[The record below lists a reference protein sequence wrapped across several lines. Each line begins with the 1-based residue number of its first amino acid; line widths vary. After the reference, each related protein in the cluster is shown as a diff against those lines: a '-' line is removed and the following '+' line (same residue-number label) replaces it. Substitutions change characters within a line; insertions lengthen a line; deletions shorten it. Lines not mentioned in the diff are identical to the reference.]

1 MAEKVTVAI
10 PWDDGSGDNLYLDFS
25 RMEETNNTIY
35 LSADENNTG
44 IARTK
49 LIKFQGDPEAGN
61 LPEGVSQAPAVLR
74 VVQQIDNYIVATFES
89 TYSIYDDQKAAFKI

>member
-1 MAEKVTVAI
+1 MAEVTVAI

-44 IARTK
+44 MARTK
-49 LIKFQGDPEAGN
+49 IVKFQGDPSTGN
-61 LPEGVSQAPAVLR
+61 LPSGVSQAAAVLR
-74 VVQQIDNYIVATFES
+74 IVQQIDNYIVATFEQ